1 MGSELINYGLSL
13 PLDIWS
19 AKSNISNPELVY
31 KIHQENINSGASY
44 ITTNTFRTTPRAYK
58 KTGLSKE
65 DSQLKSKKSLNAAV
79 KIAKDAAKNR
89 AKVLGSIAPLEDCY
103 KPELFPGKDVAIKEF
118 KDIGKELARGDVD
131 IIIME
136 TMNSIIEIES
146 CLLALQNIKKP
157 IWVGL
162 NLLNSNSLQSRESI
176 KSAIEKIK
184 MFDVDCLLLNCNSID
199 RTASALKYLSTEW
212 NKKWGIYPNLGIGE
226 PSPTGEINK
235 LSSDKEFL
243 ETAKSA
249 VSLGSSILGG
259 CCGSNSRHIK
269 LLQKEFL

>member
-19 AKSNISNPELVY
+19 AESNISNPELVY

-44 ITTNTFRTTPRAYK
+44 ITTNTFRTTLRAYK

-65 DSQLKSKKSLNAAV
+65 DSKLKSKESLNAAV
-79 KIAKDAAKNR
+79 KIAKDAAGNR

-103 KPELFPGKDVAIKEF
+103 KPKLFPGKNVAIKEF

-146 CLLALQNIKKP
+146 CLLALKNIKKP

-162 NLLNSNSLQSRESI
+162 NLLNSSSLQSGESI

-184 MFDVDCLLLNCNSID
+184 MFDVDCLLLNCNSIN
-199 RTASALKYLSTEW
+199 RTVSALKYLSTEW